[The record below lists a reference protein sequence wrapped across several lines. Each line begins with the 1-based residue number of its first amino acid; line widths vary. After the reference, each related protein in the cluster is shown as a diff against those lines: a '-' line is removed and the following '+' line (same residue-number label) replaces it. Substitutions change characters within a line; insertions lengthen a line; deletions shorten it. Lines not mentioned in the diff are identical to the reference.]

1 MNEQSTDTATGG
13 LTMTRVFDASR
24 DLVFQAWTVPA
35 QFAQWFGGKDADVPA
50 STVSMDVRAGGDWRA
65 TMFAGPERHEIHW
78 HGSYR
83 EVVEPE
89 RVVFTISDQPGET
102 SSPEVVTVVL
112 TQLDGSRTEMRVH
125 QGGGNLT
132 PEQYEMTK
140 QGYTAFFDA
149 MEELLARR

>member
-1 MNEQSTDTATGG
+1 MNEHSTDTATGG
-13 LTMTRVFDASR
+13 LTMTRVFDAPR
-24 DLVFQAWTVPA
+24 QLIFQAWTDPG
-35 QFAQWFGGKDADVPA
+35 QFAQWFGGKDAEVPV
-50 STVSMDVRAGGDWRA
+50 SSVSMDVRVGGGWQA

-78 HGSYR
+78 HGAYR

-112 TQLDGSRTEMRVH
+112 TQLNGSRTEMRVH

-132 PEQYEMTK
+132 SEQYEMTK
-140 QGYTAFFDA
+140 HGYTAFFDA
-149 MEELLARR
+149 MEELVARR